1 MKVLKHWPH
10 FHRCQSL
17 KSLLSWLVE
26 VGLARTRWFL
36 EPSGPNVES
45 EWLPTPTLSSRE
57 KLFEQGECGKTM
69 ERMAAVD
76 GEEEEDD
83 EEEEEEVGLPFLPK
97 DWRDSWRLM
106 ASTTVLG
113 TLTEMKRDVFV
124 CLFFFFCS
132 KMILFR
138 TSSHTRAEGETTN
151 NMTI

>member
-45 EWLPTPTLSSRE
+45 WWLPTPTLSSSE

-69 ERMAAVD
+69 ERMAAED
-76 GEEEEDD
+76 GEDEEDED
-83 EEEEEEVGLPFLPK
+83 EEEEGLPFLLK
-97 DWRDSWRLM
+97 DWRDSCRLM

-113 TLTEMKRDVFV
+113 TLTAMKRD
-124 CLFFFFCS
+124 
-132 KMILFR
+132 ILFQN
-138 TSSHTRAEGETTN
+138 GLF
-151 NMTI
+151 